1 MSTTNA
7 PQPSQNRTWRA
18 FRRNRLAGVGAVM
31 VALMV
36 TLALAAP
43 WIAPYDPLQ
52 QGIAS
57 RFTGPGG
64 THLLGSDFFGRDVL
78 SRVLH
83 GARVSL
89 LVGIASVAIGM
100 VLGVVLGMVAGYLR
114 GRVETLIMR
123 ATDVMMSFPDEV
135 FGIMVMVA
143 IGTGL
148 TNLIVAIG
156 LLMTPRFIRL
166 SHGPTLALSERE
178 FITAA
183 QAMGARRWR
192 ILLRHVLPNIA
203 GELLVM
209 GSLWMGTAIR
219 LEANLSFLGL
229 GVSPPT
235 PTWGNMIRTG
245 LDYLTSAW
253 WVAVFPGIAILLA
266 VLAFNLLGDGFRDI
280 ADPHL
285 AT

>member
-1 MSTTNA
+1 MATANA
-7 PQPSQNRTWRA
+7 LARSPNRTLRA
-18 FRRNRLAGVGAVM
+18 FRRNRIAVVGATLVVVM
-31 VALMV
+31 VTV
-36 TLALAAP
+36 ALAAP
-43 WIAPYDPLQ
+43 LLAPFDPLDQ
-52 QGIAS
+52 TVAT
-57 RFTGPGG
+57 RFTPPGAA
-64 THLLGSDFFGRDVL
+64 HALGSDFFGRDVL

-89 LVGIASVAIGM
+89 LVGVASVLIGM
-100 VLGVVLGMVAGYLR
+100 VLGVSLGMIAGFFR
-114 GRVETLIMR
+114 GRIETLIMR

-143 IGTGL
+143 IGTGM

-156 LLMTPRFIRL
+156 LLMTPRFVRL
-166 SHGPTLALSERE
+166 SHGPTLALAERE

-183 QAMGARRWR
+183 TALGVPRGR
-192 ILLRHVLPNIA
+192 ILLRHLLPNIA

-253 WVAVFPGIAILLA
+253 WVAVFPGLAILVA